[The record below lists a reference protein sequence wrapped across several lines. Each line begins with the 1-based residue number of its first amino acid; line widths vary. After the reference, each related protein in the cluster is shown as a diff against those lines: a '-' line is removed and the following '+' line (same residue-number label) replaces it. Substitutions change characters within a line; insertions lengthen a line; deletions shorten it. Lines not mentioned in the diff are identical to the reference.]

1 MAVMMNTTLMLNARR
16 LRATLL
22 AIVLA
27 IAVAPAALW
36 AASLDQAKSQG
47 LVGEQANG
55 YLGVVAANAPADVKA
70 LVADINQKR
79 KQEYQSIAQRN
90 KTSLDAVEALAGKK
104 AIELTPAGQYV
115 RPPSGQWV
123 RK

>member
-1 MAVMMNTTLMLNARR
+1 MMNTKMILGARG
-16 LRATLL
+16 LRALLL
-22 AIVLA
+22 AMVLVLA
-27 IAVAPAALW
+27 GAPAAVS

-70 LVADINQKR
+70 LVSDINQKR
-79 KQEYQSIAQRN
+79 KQEYQAIAQRN

-115 RPPSGQWV
+115 RLPSGQWQ
-123 RK
+123 KK

>member
-1 MAVMMNTTLMLNARR
+1 MMNTTLMLNARR

-22 AIVLA
+22 AMVLA

-55 YLGVVAANAPADVKA
+55 YLGVVAENAPADVKA

>member
-1 MAVMMNTTLMLNARR
+1 MMTTKLIPGVRG
-16 LRATLL
+16 LRALLL
-22 AIVLA
+22 AMVLA
-27 IAVAPAALW
+27 LAGAPAVLW

-55 YLGVVAANAPADVKA
+55 YLGMVAANAPADVKA

-79 KQEYQSIAQRN
+79 KQEYQAIAQRN
-90 KTSLDAVEALAGKK
+90 NTSLDAVEALAGKK

-115 RPPSGQWV
+115 RPPSGQWI
-123 RK
+123 KK

>member
-1 MAVMMNTTLMLNARR
+1 MTMTRR
-16 LRATLL
+16 IPGVRLLQLLLL
-22 AIVLA
+22 ASVLV
-27 IAVAPAALW
+27 IAGVPITAS
-36 AASLDQAKSQG
+36 AASLEQAKAQG

-55 YLGVVAANAPADVKA
+55 YLGVVAASAPAEVKA
-70 LVADINQKR
+70 LVANINQKR
-79 KQEYQSIAQRN
+79 KQEYQAIAQRN